1 MILHGPLH
9 LGVSLAEILL
19 AAELNGKVQHIT
31 VSFTETFTGNHP
43 LVSHGPPG
51 PGSPCILRVCFEE
64 CNPKTKRFY
73 ISKKISISS
82 DGYEG
87 TFLRPKTTKEHSGFV
102 YGFPDITNEYSFK
115 KRRLLDLWEEA
126 SKFPLHGMLHDSSSY
141 VFACITSMAE
151 NEELLDET
159 RRLCDV
165 RPFCSILRVIER
177 KGDTV
182 EQTLNTQISNL
193 IGKGLHEFDSLKN
206 TEVND
211 FRWKMKMLGDEV
223 ARGRQTKSW
232 IEKVIY
238 QFPPRL
244 AKSSDLPQSVM
255 TRLRDGNF
263 VLMTKFENTETSFT
277 FNISYTMTPLQLLR
291 IILNKKT
298 IMLNSQGER
307 PEDFVLKVC
316 GREEYF
322 VGDYPIIQYLYIQ
335 ETLLSD
341 GVPTLVTVSCE
352 GVPVDVP
359 TLRENSD
366 DSDMKRTRSSFS
378 TLTLRKKGKHM
389 SSWNILEPFTFRVCA
404 ISRLNCDVNRTVEVG
419 VHAGLFHGGKSLS
432 ESQKTTEKQ
441 VSKEGSCEWEED
453 LTFDLKVCNI
463 PRMARLC
470 LVVYEISKT
479 AKGVKSRRLKD
490 TKQCCYLY
498 SDVITEKQSAVDSQP
513 YSSTKKSVYSPD
525 LMKLSVSDGYILLCL
540 TVQSAL
546 VSFLRTCTSHSN
558 HPPYCLDHPHSPC
571 SLSRP

>member
-1 MILHGPLH
+1 
-9 LGVSLAEILL
+9 
-19 AAELNGKVQHIT
+19 
-31 VSFTETFTGNHP
+31 
-43 LVSHGPPG
+43 
-51 PGSPCILRVCFEE
+51 
-64 CNPKTKRFY
+64 
-73 ISKKISISS
+73 
-82 DGYEG
+82 
-87 TFLRPKTTKEHSGFV
+87 
-102 YGFPDITNEYSFK
+102 
-115 KRRLLDLWEEA
+115 
-126 SKFPLHGMLHDSSSY
+126 
-141 VFACITSMAE
+141 
-151 NEELLDET
+151 
-159 RRLCDV
+159 
-165 RPFCSILRVIER
+165 
-177 KGDTV
+177 GDTA

-223 ARGRQTKSW
+223 ARSRQTKSW

-244 AKSSDLPQSVM
+244 AKSPDLSQSVM

-263 VLMTKFENTETSFT
+263 VLMTKFENTEASD
-277 FNISYTMTPLQLLR
+277 L
-291 IILNKKT
+291 K
-298 IMLNSQGER
+298 
-307 PEDFVLKVC
+307 DFVLKVC

-389 SSWNILEPFTFRVCA
+389 SSWNIQEPFTFRVCA
-404 ISRLNCDVNRTVEVG
+404 ISRLNCDVNRTVE
-419 VHAGLFHGGKSLS
+419 SLS

-490 TKQCCYLY
+490 TKQNLC
-498 SDVITEKQSAVDSQP
+498 DH
-513 YSSTKKSVYSPD
+513 D
-525 LMKLSVSDGYILLCL
+525 LPLAILAI
-540 TVQSAL
+540 VQSVFYYL
-546 VSFLRTCTSHSN
+546 LLKKGTNV
-558 HPPYCLDHPHSPC
+558 P
-571 SLSRP
+571 